1 MNTPNVPFG
10 LAPKKSKAN
19 TAWKIGEKDDMT
31 VIFYYRMRIVGQPWH
46 FAKDTDLTD
55 EKVAEILKA
64 TENAITGR
72 K

>member
-1 MNTPNVPFG
+1 M
-10 LAPKKSKAN
+10 
-19 TAWKIGEKDDMT
+19 
-31 VIFYYRMRIVGQPWH
+31 GQPWR
-46 FAKDTDLTD
+46 FAKYTDLTD